1 MTAGRKTGQ
10 VREGREGQEGWEP
23 REAPEAPAPNGPGRA
38 VPTPRTAPTVRE
50 AGAAHEENRRHEGS
64 GPRGAGAGNAS
75 GVGNTAGAVRGAVR
89 DLRGRP
95 ERTPPELLFDAGDVV
110 VVSGLPGSGKT
121 TLMRRTVTDRHI
133 DSQDTRV
140 AWQRRLPGIPY
151 ALYRPLTRTAHFVR
165 TWWALRSG
173 DSLVVHD
180 CGTQA
185 WVRHWLGRG
194 ALRRGRALRLV
205 VLDVPAGTALEGQAA
220 RGRWVSAYA
229 FARHRGAAR
238 RLIAQVEAGRL
249 PTGCAT
255 AVLLDRESATVVR
268 RIGFAE

>member
-1 MTAGRKTGQ
+1 MTVGHETGQ
-10 VREGREGQEGWEP
+10 VRE
-23 REAPEAPAPNGPGRA
+23 APAADRP
-38 VPTPRTAPTVRE
+38 AP
-50 AGAAHEENRRHEGS
+50 AAPSRPVMSE
-64 GPRGAGAGNAS
+64 
-75 GVGNTAGAVRGAVR
+75 AVR

-95 ERTPPELLFDAGDVV
+95 ARTPPELLFDAGDVV

-121 TLMRRTVTDRHI
+121 TLMRRTVTDRRI
-133 DSQDTRV
+133 DSQDTRL

-151 ALYRPLTRTAHFVR
+151 ALYRPLTRTAHFAR

-194 ALRRGRALRLV
+194 ARRRGRALRLV
-205 VLDVPAGTALEGQAA
+205 VLDVAPGTALEGQAD
-220 RGRWVSAYA
+220 RGRWVSRYA

-238 RLIAQVEAGRL
+238 RLIARVEAGRL
-249 PTGCAT
+249 PTGCAS
-255 AVLLDRESATVVR
+255 AVLLDRESAAVLH
-268 RIGFAE
+268 RIGFTK

>member
-1 MTAGRKTGQ
+1 MTVGRNTGQ
-10 VREGREGQEGWEP
+10 VREV
-23 REAPEAPAPNGPGRA
+23 PAPKGPGHQA
-38 VPTPRTAPTVRE
+38 
-50 AGAAHEENRRHEGS
+50 AGGQTR
-64 GPRGAGAGNAS
+64 P
-75 GVGNTAGAVRGAVR
+75 VVR

-95 ERTPPELLFDAGDVV
+95 ERTPPELVFDAGDVV

-121 TLMRRTVTDRHI
+121 TLMRRAVTDRRI
-133 DSQDTRV
+133 DSQDTRL

-151 ALYRPLTRTAHFVR
+151 ALYRPLTRTAHFAR

-194 ALRRGRALRLV
+194 ARRRGRALRLV
-205 VLDVPAGTALEGQAA
+205 VLDVPAGTALEGQAI
-220 RGRWVSAYA
+220 RGRWVSKYA

-249 PTGCAT
+249 PTGCAS
-255 AVLLDRESATVVR
+255 AVLLDRESATVLR
-268 RIGFAE
+268 RIGFSE

>member
-1 MTAGRKTGQ
+1 MTVGRNTGQ
-10 VREGREGQEGWEP
+10 VREAA
-23 REAPEAPAPNGPGRA
+23 AP
-38 VPTPRTAPTVRE
+38 VRHARPV
-50 AGAAHEENRRHEGS
+50 AGD
-64 GPRGAGAGNAS
+64 
-75 GVGNTAGAVRGAVR
+75 AVR

-95 ERTPPELLFDAGDVV
+95 ERTPTELLFDAGDVV

-121 TLMRRTVTDRHI
+121 TLIRRAVTDRRI
-133 DSQDTRV
+133 DSQDTRL

-151 ALYRPLTRTAHFVR
+151 ALYRPLTRTAHFAR

-194 ALRRGRALRLV
+194 ARRRGRALRLV
-205 VLDVPAGTALEGQAA
+205 VLDVPPGVALEGQAI
-220 RGRWVSAYA
+220 RGRWVSKYA

-249 PTGCAT
+249 PTGCAG
-255 AVLLDRESATVVR
+255 AVLLDRESATVLR
-268 RIGFAE
+268 RIGFSE

>member
-1 MTAGRKTGQ
+1 MTVGRNTGQ
-10 VREGREGQEGWEP
+10 VREVP
-23 REAPEAPAPNGPGRA
+23 TPKGPGRQ
-38 VPTPRTAPTVRE
+38 
-50 AGAAHEENRRHEGS
+50 
-64 GPRGAGAGNAS
+64 GPGGQTRP
-75 GVGNTAGAVRGAVR
+75 AVR

-95 ERTPPELLFDAGDVV
+95 GHTPPELLFDAGDVV

-121 TLMRRTVTDRHI
+121 TLMRRAVTDRRI
-133 DSQDTRV
+133 DSQDTRL

-151 ALYRPLTRTAHFVR
+151 ALYRPLTRTAHFAR

-194 ALRRGRALRLV
+194 ARRRGRALRLV
-205 VLDVPAGTALEGQAA
+205 VLDVPAGTALEGQAI
-220 RGRWVSAYA
+220 RGRWVSKYA

-249 PTGCAT
+249 PTGCAG
-255 AVLLDRESATVVR
+255 AVLLDRESATVLR
-268 RIGFAE
+268 RIGFSE

>member
-1 MTAGRKTGQ
+1 MPG
-10 VREGREGQEGWEP
+10 VP
-23 REAPEAPAPNGPGRA
+23 RVPGVLEVLEVPGVPGVPEVPEVPEAFG
-38 VPTPRTAPTVRE
+38 TVW
-50 AGAAHEENRRHEGS
+50 
-64 GPRGAGAGNAS
+64 
-75 GVGNTAGAVRGAVR
+75 

-95 ERTPPELLFDAGDVV
+95 GLTPPELLFDAGDVV

-121 TLMRRTVTDRHI
+121 TLMRRAVTDRRI
-133 DSQDTRV
+133 DSQDTRL
-140 AWQRRLPGIPY
+140 AWQRALPGIPY
-151 ALYRPLTRTAHFVR
+151 LLYRPLTRTAHFAR

-194 ALRRGRALRLV
+194 ARRRGRALRLV

-249 PTGCAT
+249 PTGCAS
-255 AVLLDRESATVVR
+255 AVLLDRESASVLR
-268 RIGFAE
+268 RIGFTE

>member
-1 MTAGRKTGQ
+1 MTVGR
-10 VREGREGQEGWEP
+10 
-23 REAPEAPAPNGPGRA
+23 N
-38 VPTPRTAPTVRE
+38 TAEVRE
-50 AGAAHEENRRHEGS
+50 ADAPDLGAAPGARPAQSEG
-64 GPRGAGAGNAS
+64 
-75 GVGNTAGAVRGAVR
+75 VR

-95 ERTPPELLFDAGDVV
+95 DRTPPELLFDAGDVV

-121 TLMRRTVTDRHI
+121 TLMRRTVTDRRI
-133 DSQDTRV
+133 DSQDTRL

-151 ALYRPLTRTAHFVR
+151 ALYRPLTRTAHFAR

-173 DSLVVHD
+173 ESIVVHD

-194 ALRRGRALRLV
+194 ARGRGRALRLV
-205 VLDVPAGTALEGQAA
+205 VLDVPPGAALEGQAR
-220 RGRWVSAYA
+220 RGRWVSRYA

-238 RLIAQVEAGRL
+238 RLISQVESGRL

-255 AVLLDRESATVVR
+255 AVLLDRASASAVR
-268 RIGFAE
+268 RIGFTEERRGPGARGARVSGHGRGGPARQSGEKDGT

>member
-1 MTAGRKTGQ
+1 MTVGRDTAQ
-10 VREGREGQEGWEP
+10 VREAY
-23 REAPEAPAPNGPGRA
+23 APDRA
-38 VPTPRTAPTVRE
+38 
-50 AGAAHEENRRHEGS
+50 AA
-64 GPRGAGAGNAS
+64 RGARPVPG
-75 GVGNTAGAVRGAVR
+75 GAVR

-95 ERTPPELLFDAGDVV
+95 ERTPPELLFAAGDVV

-121 TLMRRTVTDRHI
+121 TLMRRTVKDRRI
-133 DSQDTRV
+133 DSQDTRL

-173 DSLVVHD
+173 ESIVVHD

-194 ALRRGRALRLV
+194 ARRRGRALRLI
-205 VLDVPAGTALEGQAA
+205 VLDVPPGTALEGQAS
-220 RGRWVSAYA
+220 RGRWVSRYA

-238 RLIAQVEAGRL
+238 RLISQVESGRL

-255 AVLLDRESATVVR
+255 AVVLDRDSASVVR

>member
-1 MTAGRKTGQ
+1 MTVGRNTGQ
-10 VREGREGQEGWEP
+10 VREVP
-23 REAPEAPAPNGPGRA
+23 TPKGPGRQ
-38 VPTPRTAPTVRE
+38 
-50 AGAAHEENRRHEGS
+50 
-64 GPRGAGAGNAS
+64 GPRGQ
-75 GVGNTAGAVRGAVR
+75 TRPAVR

-95 ERTPPELLFDAGDVV
+95 EHTPPELLFDAGDVV

-121 TLMRRTVTDRHI
+121 TLMRRAVTDRRI
-133 DSQDTRV
+133 DSQDTRL

-151 ALYRPLTRTAHFVR
+151 ALYRPLTRTAHFAR

-194 ALRRGRALRLV
+194 ARRRGRALRLV
-205 VLDVPAGTALEGQAA
+205 VLDVPAGTALEGQAI
-220 RGRWVSAYA
+220 RGRWVSKYA

-249 PTGCAT
+249 PTGCVS
-255 AVLLDRESATVVR
+255 AVLLDRESATVLR
-268 RIGFAE
+268 RIGFSE